1 MRNVVLCGFM
11 GCGKTTVGR
20 QLAAL
25 SGRRFVDMDEYIEQQ
40 AGMAVSE
47 IFRQYGEDDFR
58 RRERE
63 TCRALAG
70 QTGLVIAAGGG
81 ALTFAAN
88 VEALRPSCVIV
99 LLLAFLYYKFKG
111 FSVIQGIL
119 AGVRPAVVAMIASAG
134 VSMVLLAVYGT
145 RTLPADPTA
154 VQWTAVAILA
164 GGLVV
169 LRKWKVNPVWVI
181 LGSGLVGIL
190 AGIL

>member
-63 TCRALAG
+63 TCRALAR

-88 VEALRPSCVIV
+88 VEALRASCVIV
-99 LLLAFLYYKFKG
+99 LLE
-111 FSVIQGIL
+111 
-119 AGVRPAVVAMIASAG
+119 AVSN
-134 VSMVLLAVYGT
+134 T
-145 RTLPADPTA
+145 H
-154 VQWTAVAILA
+154 
-164 GGLVV
+164 
-169 LRKWKVNPVWVI
+169 LR
-181 LGSGLVGIL
+181 
-190 AGIL
+190 AQETD

>member
-1 MRNVVLCGFM
+1 MICL
-11 GCGKTTVGR
+11 
-20 QLAAL
+20 QLFFSFLQIGTFSFGGGYAAL
-25 SGRRFVDMDEYIEQQ
+25 HLIPNQVVSLHHWISMAEFTDLITISQMTPGPIAINSATFVGIQV
-40 AGMAVSE
+40 AG
-47 IFRQYGEDDFR
+47 
-58 RRERE
+58 
-63 TCRALAG
+63 LP
-70 QTGLVIAAGGG
+70 G
-81 ALTFAAN
+81 ALVATAGS
-88 VEALRPSCVIV
+88 VLPSCVIV